1 MFGWRDIRKQ
11 QISAVARGGA
21 GGPLIIM
28 ERWREK
34 VEIDELSTYMS

>member
-1 MFGWRDIRKQ
+1 MFGWQDIRKQ
-11 QISAVARGGA
+11 QISAVARGGT
-21 GGPLIIM
+21 GGAIIM